1 MEEALNAFRAPFE
14 YRLEEALDFNGETI
28 GLNFSQKD
36 FGIAISMVIGA
47 LESGYH
53 PSNGKTTL
61 NTTNWAKLACAITA
75 TIG

>member
-1 MEEALNAFRAPFE
+1 MKAFRAPFE
-14 YRLEEALDFNGETI
+14 YRHEEAPDFNGETI

-53 PSNGKTTL
+53 PSNGQTTL
-61 NTTNWAKLACAITA
+61 NATNWAKLACAITA
-75 TIG
+75 AIG